1 MSVLSL
7 QCNRGRKT
15 IQYSTNDLET
25 RKFKKISCLNKF
37 GMREAS
43 KPIAW
48 YANILVSLP
57 VESEDEEKQQ
67 AVQYF
72 SSNSISET

>member
-1 MSVLSL
+1 
-7 QCNRGRKT
+7 
-15 IQYSTNDLET
+15 
-25 RKFKKISCLNKF
+25 
-37 GMREAS
+37 MREAS

-48 YANILVSLP
+48 YANILVSLQ
-57 VESEDEEKQQ
+57 VESGDEEKQQ